1 MRHWVNFGLLFSF
14 VVLAATGLMAYTL
27 PFSIVTTRVHMFFG
41 GLTLLLTLAH
51 ALARLRYFSAKL
63 SGHTRAPGVVAGAAL
78 ICVSLLALTVFNVWP
93 ARTVSDASYEARRKV
108 EIVRASP
115 LAGFLDTDK
124 THRFVAR
131 QPGEDA
137 DTALS
142 LLVRFREGLAH
153 PPAMAVWAETSAGT
167 LIETL
172 YLDASL
178 AYGEDVTFHGVKT
191 RRHHLLPVWR
201 HRYTVVSG
209 VDPQGKIDGF
219 TGATP
224 EHTFTLD
231 QNLKVGGEAGFV
243 LFVEV
248 NAVRDPNTAYADADL
263 GQPSVLYS
271 AFIQPGKGNP
281 YVLLELTAHGGT
293 AVENGAPGYDFD
305 GIDTAK
311 NLIDLL
317 LVKTAPLKP

>member
-1 MRHWVNFGLLFSF
+1 MRHWINFALLFSF
-14 VVLAATGLMAYTL
+14 AVLAATGILAYAL
-27 PFSIVTTRVHMFFG
+27 PFSITTTRVHMLFG
-41 GLTLLLTLAH
+41 GATLLLVLAH
-51 ALARLRYFSAKL
+51 VLARSRYFSAKL
-63 SGHTRAPGVVAGAAL
+63 SGHTRAPATVLGAAL
-78 ICVSLLALTVFNVWP
+78 ACAALLTLTVFNVQP

-115 LAGFLDTDK
+115 LAGFLDTDE

-142 LLVRFREGLAH
+142 LMVRFRDGLTP
-153 PPAMAVWAETSAGT
+153 PPAMAIWAETSAGT

-172 YLDASL
+172 YLDAAL

-191 RRHHLLPVWR
+191 RRHLLLPVWR

-209 VDPQGKIDGF
+209 VDPNGKIDGF

-224 EHTFTLD
+224 EHAFTLD
-231 QNLKVGGEAGFV
+231 QNLKIGAEDGFV

-248 NAVRDPNTAYADADL
+248 NALRDPNTAYPDADL
-263 GQPSVLYS
+263 GQPSLLYS
-271 AFIQPGKGNP
+271 AFIQPGKGSA
-281 YVLLELTAHGGT
+281 YTLLELTAHGGG

-305 GIDTAK
+305 GIDSAK

-317 LVKTAPLKP
+317 LVKTAVAKP

>member
-1 MRHWVNFGLLFSF
+1 MRHWINFALLFCF
-14 VVLAATGLMAYTL
+14 AVLAATGIMAYAL
-27 PFSIVTTRVHMFFG
+27 PFSITTTRVHMLFG
-41 GLTLLLTLAH
+41 GATLLLVLAH
-51 ALARLRYFSAKL
+51 VLARSRYFSAKL
-63 SGHTRAPGVVAGAAL
+63 SGHTRAPGTVAGAAL
-78 ICVSLLALTVFNVWP
+78 ACAALLTLTVFNVRP

-115 LAGFLDTDK
+115 LAGFLDTDE

-142 LLVRFREGLAH
+142 LMVRFRDGLTP
-153 PPAMAVWAETSAGT
+153 PPAMAIWAETSAGT

-172 YLDASL
+172 YLDTSL
-178 AYGEDVTFHGVKT
+178 AYGEDVSFHGVKT
-191 RRHHLLPVWR
+191 RRHLLLPVWR

-209 VDPQGKIDGF
+209 VDPNGKIDGF

-224 EHTFTLD
+224 EHAFTLD
-231 QNLKVGGEAGFV
+231 QNLKLGAEDGFV

-248 NAVRDPNTAYADADL
+248 NALRDPNTAYPDADL
-263 GQPSVLYS
+263 GQPSLLYS
-271 AFIQPGKGNP
+271 AFIQPGKGSA
-281 YVLLELTAHGGT
+281 YTLLELTAHGGG

-305 GIDTAK
+305 GIDSAK

-317 LVKTAPLKP
+317 LVKTAVAKP

>member
-1 MRHWVNFGLLFSF
+1 MRHWINFALLFSF
-14 VVLAATGLMAYTL
+14 AILASTGIMAYAL
-27 PFSIVTTRVHMFFG
+27 PFSITTTRVHMLFG
-41 GLTLLLTLAH
+41 GATLVLVLAH
-51 ALARLRYFSAKL
+51 VVARSRYFSAKL
-63 SGHTRAPGVVAGAAL
+63 SGHTRAPGTVAGAAL
-78 ICVSLLALTVFNVWP
+78 VCATLLTLTVFNVWP

-108 EIVRASP
+108 EIVRSSP
-115 LAGFLDTDK
+115 LAGFLNVPDQ
-124 THRFVAR
+124 HRFVAR

-142 LLVRFREGLAH
+142 LLVRFREGLPH

-172 YLDASL
+172 YLDESL
-178 AYGEDVTFHGVKT
+178 AFGEDVTFQDVKT
-191 RRHHLLPVWR
+191 RRHLLLPVWR

-231 QNLKVGGEAGFV
+231 QNLKLGAENGFV

-317 LVKTAPLKP
+317 LVKTETTKR